1 MTPARKWIAAI
12 VGLLG
17 ANVIGTS
24 VLIVYAHSGAS
35 RVIPEYYDRAVH
47 YDAAIDQAA
56 INRKLGW
63 SVETTIAHGGATVRV
78 RDRRGAPIEGA
89 TVRIEATTRIGSEA
103 PRTATLVAA
112 DRGDYRGALAATG
125 WTDLVVTVERGSER
139 FITRAAVEG
148 R

>member
-1 MTPARKWIAAI
+1 MTPARKWIATV

-17 ANVIGTS
+17 ANILGTS

-47 YDAAIDQAA
+47 YDTAIDQAA

-63 SVETTIAHGGATVRV
+63 SVETTVMQGIATVRV
-78 RDRRGAPIEGA
+78 RDRSRTPIDGA
-89 TVRIEATTRIGSEA
+89 TVRIEATARTGSEE
-103 PRTATLVAA
+103 PRTAVLVAA

-125 WTDLVVTVERGSER
+125 WIDLLVTVERGTDH
-139 FITRAAVEG
+139 FIERAAVEA